1 MLKCNRGVLA
11 AVSAAACTV
20 SITAFAGAV
29 TNADLRG
36 KKICWN
42 NGNTSVYNKDGS
54 YDSNRVGHGTW
65 RLDGDVLT
73 ISAEQWAGAN
83 TITKEGATFHSTRRA
98 SRSRA
103 VQFSDL

>member
-1 MLKCNRGVLA
+1 MRKALRVIRAVTCALA
-11 AVSAAACTV
+11 CSG
-20 SITAFAGAV
+20 SITAFAGTV
-29 TNADLRG
+29 TDADLRG
-36 KKICWN
+36 KKICWS

-83 TITKEGATFHSTRRA
+83 TITKEGATFHSTRR
-98 SRSRA
+98 SGKGNK
-103 VQFSDL
+103 DLEQ